1 MSSIFQQASSDI
13 AGLEARVLGP
23 KYEYWDQINSPEELR
38 MSSAGNLPALGR
50 NINGLVNYVELLVT
64 GDGEASKAGGPLGNK
79 FFLQTS
85 GKCSTPDKGS
95 DGKRIL
101 APRYIYVDHVPNGNI
116 PFISAGMGQNFSDFR
131 GLIPGTISNLN
142 TLNPAGLFGAFM
154 NGTNPPC
161 QQITLETIDTNN
173 NHGRDTKFVT
183 VADIK
188 SQGLNDMGSHK
199 KYTEGFTSNSNQLP
213 EDPIT
218 QAYFVSLCI
227 LGLYILYLLY
237 VKRK

>member
-1 MSSIFQQASSDI
+1 MSSIFQQALTDI
-13 AGLEARVLGP
+13 SGLEAKVLGP
-23 KYEYWDQINSPEELR
+23 RYDYWKQINSPEEMH
-38 MSSAGNLPALGR
+38 MSSEGNLPTLGR

-64 GDGEASKAGGPLGNK
+64 GDSDASRTGGPLGNR

-85 GKCSTPDKGS
+85 GKCSTPDKDA
-95 DGKRIL
+95 DGKHIL
-101 APRYIYVDHVPNGNI
+101 ASRYIYVDHVPDGNI

-161 QQITLETIDTNN
+161 QQITLETIDNNN
-173 NHGRDTKFVT
+173 NHGRDTQFVT
-183 VADIK
+183 VADI
-188 SQGLNDMGSHK
+188 QGQKLRDLGSHK
-199 KYTEGFTSNSNQLP
+199 QYTEGFTNNNQLP
-213 EDPIT
+213 EDPIA

-237 VKRK
+237 IKRK